1 MAVPSISTN
10 FPDIL
15 DPRFQ
20 KVFNDQYRQLP
31 DRVGDFFD
39 IVRNAP
45 TTADL
50 RYTQVGTLGDIPEFS
65 GTVTYLDNFQ
75 GYDVTITPKEYAGGY
90 QIERKLYDDDQ
101 FSVMDGKARNL
112 ATSFARTRQK
122 HAASM
127 FVNAFSIDSTW
138 LTHSEGVAL
147 CSNSHTTTSGAST
160 ATGFDN
166 LSTGSLNAVTV
177 GASRT
182 TMRQFRGDQAER
194 INVMP
199 DTILIPVDR
208 EDDLYEITQ
217 SQGKPDTAVNN
228 ANPQGGGRWRGIT
241 WDYLSD
247 ANDWFMIDA
256 AQMKQWQKW
265 YERVSQ
271 EFAMVED
278 FDSLIGKWRLY
289 ARYGLGWIDWRHIL
303 GHQVS

>member
-1 MAVPSISTN
+1 MPVPSISTN
-10 FPDIL
+10 FPDLL
-15 DPRFQ
+15 DPRHQ
-20 KVFNDQYRQLP
+20 KIFNDEYRQFP
-31 DRVGDFFD
+31 DRVGEFFD

-50 RYTQVGTLGDIPEFS
+50 RYSQVGTLGDIPEFT

-75 GYDVTITPKEYAGGY
+75 GYDVTITPKEYVGGY
-90 QIERKLYDDDQ
+90 QIERKLYEDDQ
-101 FSVMDGKARNL
+101 FSVMDGNPRSL
-112 ATSFARTRQK
+112 APSLNRTRQK
-122 HAASM
+122 HAASL

-160 ATGFDN
+160 SVGFDN
-166 LSTGSLNAVTV
+166 LSTASLSAVAV
-177 GASRT
+177 SADRT

-199 DTILIPVDR
+199 NTLLVPIDR
-208 EDDLYEITQ
+208 EDDAYEITQ
-217 SQGKPDTAVNN
+217 SQGKPDTANNN
-228 ANPQGGGRWRGIT
+228 ANAQGGGRWT
-241 WDYLSD
+241 TKSWEYLDD
-247 ANDWFMIDA
+247 ANDWFIMDA
-256 AQMKQWQKW
+256 DVMKQFVKW
-265 YERVSQ
+265 FERVSS

-289 ARYGLGWIDWRHIL
+289 SRYGLGWVDWRWVL